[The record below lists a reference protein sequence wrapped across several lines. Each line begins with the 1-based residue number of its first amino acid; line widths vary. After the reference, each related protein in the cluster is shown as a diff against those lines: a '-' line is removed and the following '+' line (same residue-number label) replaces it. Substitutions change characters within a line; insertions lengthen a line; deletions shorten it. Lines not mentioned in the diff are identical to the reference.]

1 MLVISIEYNLAA
13 CNDRGYFAKKKCSEN
28 IHMSET
34 DVRSDECI
42 HYYSYYYCTTDI
54 QEPAIFNKFTIN
66 KPYYFLFVSICVTLT
81 DKN

>member
-1 MLVISIEYNLAA
+1 MTGVISQ
-13 CNDRGYFAKKKCSEN
+13 KKKVVK
-28 IHMSET
+28 IYTSET

-42 HYYSYYYCTTDI
+42 LYYSYYYCITDI
-54 QEPAIFNKFTIN
+54 QEPAIFNKFRIN